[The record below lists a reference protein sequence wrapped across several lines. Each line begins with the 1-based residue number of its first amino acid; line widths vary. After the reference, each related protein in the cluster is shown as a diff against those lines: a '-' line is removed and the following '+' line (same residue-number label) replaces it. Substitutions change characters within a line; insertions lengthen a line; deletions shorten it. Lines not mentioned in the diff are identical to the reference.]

1 MVCTECNGSGQAT
14 YYVETIRDENTV
26 TLRQTKGICR
36 TCNGSGKKL
45 LTNADGARAMSNE
58 ELYTLFRKIYNAGT
72 VYGVSYMY
80 GKQPNNFAWTM
91 KWLKQLA
98 EEQ

>member
-1 MVCTECNGSGQAT
+1 MVCTECNGSGQAI
-14 YYVETIRDENTV
+14 YYVETIGDENTV

-36 TCNGSGKKL
+36 TCNGSGKKP
-45 LTNADGARAMSNE
+45 LTNADSVRAMSNE
-58 ELYTLFRKIYNAGT
+58 ELYVLFREIYNAGA

>member
-1 MVCTECNGSGQAT
+1 MTEFISRNRGKEG
-14 YYVETIRDENTV
+14 YETIIKTDSYEHYRAVVDFARRLIDHS
-26 TLRQTKGICR
+26 TLV
-36 TCNGSGKKL
+36 
-45 LTNADGARAMSNE
+45 TNADSVRAMSDE
-58 ELYTLFRKIYNAGT
+58 ELYALFREIYNAGA